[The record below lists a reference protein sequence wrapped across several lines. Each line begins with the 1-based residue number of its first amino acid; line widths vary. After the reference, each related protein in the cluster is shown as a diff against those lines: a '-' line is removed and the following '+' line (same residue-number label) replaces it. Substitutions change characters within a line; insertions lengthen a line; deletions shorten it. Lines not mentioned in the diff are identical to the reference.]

1 MNIQN
6 FFYVV
11 ASISI
16 VLIGIFSIIL
26 LVIAILVA
34 CRLFKFSKN
43 LANISKKSEEI
54 LEKIKSKANLIALLA
69 LAKNVTKEFFNKNS
83 KKEKKEKK

>member
-1 MNIQN
+1 MNVQN
-6 FFYVV
+6 FFYTV
-11 ASISI
+11 ASVSI
-16 VLIGIFSIIL
+16 VLIGIFSLIL
-26 LVIAILVA
+26 LIIAILIA

-43 LANISKKSEEI
+43 LTNISKKGEEI

-69 LAKNVTKEFFNKNS
+69 LAKNVTKEFFKKNK